1 MTNITT
7 LQHKRYLK
15 LRLLGTIVVQLDDA
29 SHMTTSCK
37 GPIILNSSFHQ
48 DQAKQK
54 LRKMNGDLIGYNWWL
69 NLTSLIHLFCPTLS
83 DMNQFVNIDLF
94 QKERMDW
101 LDIWVPNNNLILI
114 VNIGD
119 DKNGAFKKRLQYWWT
134 HTNVHWVTDCKNQR
148 FAPLTAASIT
158 LQNRKLHA
166 DVFKT
171 ILSS

>member
-101 LDIWVPNNNLILI
+101 LDIWVPNNNL
-114 VNIGD
+114 
-119 DKNGAFKKRLQYWWT
+119 
-134 HTNVHWVTDCKNQR
+134 
-148 FAPLTAASIT
+148 
-158 LQNRKLHA
+158 
-166 DVFKT
+166 
-171 ILSS
+171 